1 MAWKKDKKNKNGAPP
16 RFEHIFYSKEDNTS
30 TTTKP
35 LAFLWQYSLLQHH
48 FVASTPVAT
57 NISGTITTNTVAP

>member
-1 MAWKKDKKNKNGAPP
+1 MAWKKIRKIKMVQPP
-16 RFEHIFYSKEDNTS
+16 RFEHAFYSKEDSTS

-48 FVASTPVAT
+48 FIASTPVAT